1 MDQATTWSILQR
13 RSQTELET
21 SVFIIPGVGVKYG
34 DDRLVVLNRV
44 ATSVVE
50 ARRAFIRSMCSPMV
64 AIASHG

>member
-21 SVFIIPGVGVKYG
+21 SVFIIPGVGVKNG

-44 ATSVVE
+44 V
-50 ARRAFIRSMCSPMV
+50 SP
-64 AIASHG
+64 ITLS